1 MRIGYARVSTQ
12 EQETRAQIDA
22 LNKAG
27 VDLIHEEK
35 RSGATLRR
43 PVLDKLLRNLKRG
56 DTLVVYKLDRVARS
70 LKHLL
75 TIIERLQERGAAFE
89 SVTEHIDTNTP
100 AGRLML
106 QMLGAFAEFEREM
119 IRERTTSGMQA
130 AKKRGVR
137 LGRPRSLEVDEERQV
152 VRQWRSG
159 GYTLTALAHQ
169 YVVHL
174 SSIKRAAYRASE
186 AAQPSLLP
194 T

>member
-1 MRIGYARVSTQ
+1 MGYARVSTQ

-22 LNKAG
+22 LTRAG

-89 SVTEHIDTNTP
+89 SLTEHIDTNTP

-137 LGRPRSLEVDEERQV
+137 LGRPRSLEVDEEHQV

-169 YVVHL
+169 YGVHL
-174 SSIKRAAYRASE
+174 SSIKRAVYRASE

>member
-1 MRIGYARVSTQ
+1 
-12 EQETRAQIDA
+12 
-22 LNKAG
+22 
-27 VDLIHEEK
+27 
-35 RSGATLRR
+35 
-43 PVLDKLLRNLKRG
+43 
-56 DTLVVYKLDRVARS
+56 
-70 LKHLL
+70 
-75 TIIERLQERGAAFE
+75 
-89 SVTEHIDTNTP
+89 
-100 AGRLML
+100 ML

-159 GYTLTALAHQ
+159 GYTLAALAHQ
-169 YVVHL
+169 YRVHL
-174 SSIKRAAYRASE
+174 SSIKRAVYRASE

>member
-1 MRIGYARVSTQ
+1 MR
-12 EQETRAQIDA
+12 
-22 LNKAG
+22 AG

-43 PVLDKLLRNLKRG
+43 PVLEKLLRNLKRG

-75 TIIERLQERGAAFE
+75 IIIERLQERGAGFE
-89 SVTEHIDTNTP
+89 SLTEHIDTNTP

-119 IRERTTSGMQA
+119 IRERTKSGMQA

-159 GYTLTALAHQ
+159 SYTLTALAHQ
-169 YVVHL
+169 YGVHL
-174 SSIKRAAYRASE
+174 SSIKRAVYRASE
-186 AAQPSLLP
+186 NAQPSLLP
-194 T
+194 N